1 MDKIMTIPY
10 QDGEECIFHP
20 SEDSQ
25 FPQTGYLSQW
35 KFDPEDRYDRGI
47 IINETRLV
55 AASSLSALTRK
66 TS

>member
-1 MDKIMTIPY
+1 MEKIMTIQYP
-10 QDGEECIFHP
+10 DGEECILQP
-20 SEDSQ
+20 SEDGEC
-25 FPQTGYLSQW
+25 PVTGYLSQW